1 MARALG
7 LIVVPAVMYLSFFYI
22 HFWALPKSGS
32 GDAFMSPAFQETL
45 KGNEMLLN
53 SHGKWRFPFIQRPL
67 S

>member
-53 SHGKWRFPFIQRPL
+53 SHGK
-67 S
+67 